1 MKNRTPK
8 IAFSVFLCVLLCVLA
23 VMPAFAFHP
32 AEPDY
37 GSVAGG
43 LYVMNGKTEL
53 AIESTE
59 IYMDVRDLPLEEYKT
74 AEQLLAYGG
83 QMTATYTL
91 YNPTDHTVHTELL
104 THNAA
109 ASMPW
114 YANELPAG
122 ADAEKY
128 TVEIGGEQVET
139 QTRHVYCYNAYD
151 YTQSRTAQEAKIRSH
166 AYGLQYLSNDYIEEG
181 IFCRSTPVYKYT
193 YSILPKADNK
203 DVYVS
208 ASLPEYTGTR
218 MICSGDARFDT
229 YLGYGTQISFS
240 AWNEEVVSF
249 YVIGEDID
257 ALVWKGSTEPYPYG
271 GLPMEIEVTL
281 QEKAEITFEEY
292 CMTGYDAA
300 SGCSEVD
307 YYNATLAYLTR
318 NDNDS
323 YYEYSEGTC
332 YFTEYGLAGDS
343 CLQAM
348 QVFSLTLEAGERTTV
363 TVKSPLYPFVHDYK
377 TPPIYT
383 YPIALPVAEQWSAC
397 GQVSVHAVTDLRLK
411 KWDYYP
417 DPKEF
422 VEVEDGYTYTGE
434 IDTQYLIVSTSKGRI
449 NIDFGFLA
457 MMFFFVV
464 ILIIMLLLHA
474 LPVLLAVVVI
484 AAVIVLI
491 VLLIRRRKKKK
502 AKLKEQE
509 NSQATPAGQDAS
521 DETDETDE
529 KEDHD
534 EQTNA

>member
-1 MKNRTPK
+1 MKKFKK
-8 IAFSVFLCVLLCVLA
+8 INLCITAGAMAFLLCVLA
-23 VMPAFAFHP
+23 VMPVFAFTP
-32 AEPDY
+32 AEPY
-37 GSVAGG
+37 RGSVAGG
-43 LYVMNGKTEL
+43 LYVMDGVTEL

-139 QTRHVYCYNAYD
+139 QTRHVFCYNAYD
-151 YTQSRTAQEAKIRSH
+151 YTQSRTAEEAEIRSH
-166 AYGLQYLSNDYIEEG
+166 AYGLKYLSDDYIEEG
-181 IFCRSTPVYKYT
+181 LFCRNTPVYKYT
-193 YSILPKADNK
+193 YSILPKAENA

-208 ASLPEYTGTR
+208 ATLPEYTGTR
-218 MICSGDARFDT
+218 MICSGDALFHT
-229 YLGYGTQISFS
+229 YLGYGTQISYS

-281 QEKAEITFEEY
+281 QDKEEITFEEY

-318 NDNDS
+318 NDN
-323 YYEYSEGTC
+323 YYEYTEGTC
-332 YFTEYGLAGDS
+332 NFTKYGLAGDS

-348 QVFSLTLEAGERTTV
+348 QIFGVTLEPGARTTV
-363 TVKSPLYPFVHDYK
+363 TVKSPLYPFVLDYE

-383 YPIALPVAEQWSAC
+383 YPIALPVAEQWSTC
-397 GQVSVHAVTDLRLK
+397 GQFSVHVLTDLRLK
-411 KWDYYP
+411 RMGSHPDY
-417 DPKEF
+417 KKFSEI
-422 VEVEDGYTYTGE
+422 EDGYAYTGE
-434 IDTQYLIVSTSKGRI
+434 IDAPYLVVSTSKGRI

-509 NSQATPAGQDAS
+509 NSQAMPAGQDAS

>member
-1 MKNRTPK
+1 MKKFKK
-8 IAFSVFLCVLLCVLA
+8 INLCITAGAMAFLLCVLA
-23 VMPAFAFHP
+23 VMPVFAFTP

-104 THNAA
+104 THNAV

-128 TVEIGGEQVET
+128 VVEIGGEQVET
-139 QTRHVYCYNAYD
+139 QTRHVFCYNAYD
-151 YTQSRTAQEAKIRSH
+151 YTQSKTAQEAKIRSH
-166 AYGLQYLSNDYIEEG
+166 AYGVKYLSDDYIEEG
-181 IFCRSTPVYKYT
+181 IFYRNTPVYKYT
-193 YSILPKADNK
+193 YLLLPKEEHKNA
-203 DVYVS
+203 YIS
-208 ASLPEYTGTR
+208 ATLPAYTGTR

-229 YLGYGTQISFS
+229 YLNYGTQIS
-240 AWNEEVVSF
+240 ACEDVVSV

-281 QEKAEITFEEY
+281 QEKEEITFEEY

-318 NDNDS
+318 NDS

-332 YFTEYGLAGDS
+332 YFTKYGLAGDS

-348 QVFSLTLEAGERTTV
+348 QIFGVTLEPGARTTV

-397 GQVSVHAVTDLRLK
+397 GQVSVHAVTDLQLK

-422 VEVEDGYTYTGE
+422 TEVEDGYTYTGA
-434 IDTQYLIVSTSKGRI
+434 IDTQYLIVSTSKGRV
-449 NIDFGFLA
+449 NIDFGGLL
-457 MMFFFVV
+457 MTFFFVV

-502 AKLKEQE
+502 AKHKEQE
-509 NSQATPAGQDAS
+509 NSQAMPAKQDTNDA
-521 DETDETDE
+521 TDE
-529 KEDHD
+529 KENHD

>member
-32 AEPDY
+32 AEPY
-37 GSVAGG
+37 RGSVAGG

-74 AEQLLAYGG
+74 AEQFLAYGG

-91 YNPTDHTVHTELL
+91 YNPTDHAVSVELL

-114 YANELPAG
+114 YAHELPAG

-139 QTRHVYCYNAYD
+139 QTRHVFCYNAYD
-151 YTQSRTAQEAKIRSH
+151 YTQSKTAQEAKIRSH
-166 AYGLQYLSNDYIEEG
+166 AYGVKYLSDDYIEEG
-181 IFCRSTPVYKYT
+181 IFYRNTPVYKYT
-193 YSILPKADNK
+193 YLLLPKEEHENA
-203 DVYVS
+203 YIS
-208 ASLPEYTGTR
+208 ATLPEYTGTR

-229 YLGYGTQISFS
+229 YLNYGTQIS
-240 AWNEEVVSF
+240 ACEDVVSV

-257 ALVWKGSTEPYPYG
+257 ALDWKGSTEPYPDKG
-271 GLPMEIEVTL
+271 EPREIEVTL
-281 QEKAEITFEEY
+281 QDKEEITFEEY

-300 SGCSEVD
+300 LGCSEID

-318 NDNDS
+318 NDN
-323 YYEYSEGTC
+323 YYEYTEGTC
-332 YFTEYGLAGDS
+332 NFTKYGLAGDS

-422 VEVEDGYTYTGE
+422 TEVEDGYAYTGE
-434 IDTQYLIVSTSKGRI
+434 IDAPYLVVSTSKGRI

-484 AAVIVLI
+484 AAVIVVI

>member
-8 IAFSVFLCVLLCVLA
+8 IAFSVFLCILLCVLA

-122 ADAEKY
+122 TDAEKY

-139 QTRHVYCYNAYD
+139 QTRHVFCYNAYD
-151 YTQSRTAQEAKIRSH
+151 YTQSKTAQEAKIRSH

-193 YSILPKADNK
+193 YSFSPLVQDEN
-203 DVYVS
+203 VYVS

-218 MICSGDARFDT
+218 MICSGDARFDA
-229 YLGYGTQISFS
+229 YLGYGTQISIS

-281 QEKAEITFEEY
+281 QEKEEITFEEY

-300 SGCSEVD
+300 SGCSEID
-307 YYNATLAYLTR
+307 YYNATLTYLTR
-318 NDNDS
+318 NDN
-323 YYEYSEGTC
+323 YYEYTEGTC

-343 CLQAM
+343 RLQAM

-383 YPIALPVAEQWSAC
+383 YPIALPVAEQWSEC

-422 VEVEDGYTYTGE
+422 TEVEDGYTYTGE
-434 IDTQYLIVSTSKGRI
+434 IDTQYLVVSTSKGRI

-484 AAVIVLI
+484 TAVIVLI

-509 NSQATPAGQDAS
+509 NSQAVPAEQDTNDA
-521 DETDETDE
+521 TDE
-529 KEDHD
+529 KEEDD

>member
-74 AEQLLAYGG
+74 AEQLLAYGA

-139 QTRHVYCYNAYD
+139 QTRHVFCYNAYD
-151 YTQSRTAQEAKIRSH
+151 YTQSRTAQEAEIRSR
-166 AYGLQYLSNDYIEEG
+166 AYGLKYLSDDYVEEG
-181 IFCRSTPVYKYT
+181 IFCRHTPVYKYT
-193 YSILPKADNK
+193 YSFSPLVQDEN
-203 DVYVS
+203 VYVS
-208 ASLPEYTGTR
+208 ATLPEYTGTR

-229 YLGYGTQISFS
+229 YLGYGTQISIS

-257 ALVWKGSTEPYPYG
+257 ALVWKGSTDSYPDRG
-271 GLPMEIEVTL
+271 ELVEIEVTL
-281 QEKAEITFEEY
+281 QEKEEITFEEY

-307 YYNATLAYLTR
+307 YYNATVAYLHREGNYITGT
-318 NDNDS
+318 S
-323 YYEYSEGTC
+323 YFST
-332 YFTEYGLAGDS
+332 YGLAGDS

-363 TVKSPLYPFVHDYK
+363 TVKSPLYPFVHDYE

-383 YPIALPVAEQWSAC
+383 YPIALPAAEQWSAC
-397 GQVSVHAVTDLRLK
+397 GQLSVHVLTDLRLK
-411 KWDYYP
+411 RMESHPDY
-417 DPKEF
+417 KKF
-422 VEVEDGYTYTGE
+422 SEVEDGYTYTGE
-434 IDTQYLIVSTSKGRI
+434 IDAPYLVVSTSKGRV

>member
-8 IAFSVFLCVLLCVLA
+8 IAFFIFFCILLCVLA

-91 YNPTDHTVHTELL
+91 YNPTDHTVYTELL

-122 ADAEKY
+122 TDAEKY

-139 QTRHVYCYNAYD
+139 QTRHVFCYNAYD
-151 YTQSRTAQEAKIRSH
+151 YTQSRTAQEAEIRSR
-166 AYGLQYLSNDYIEEG
+166 AYGLKYLSDDYIEEG
-181 IFCRSTPVYKYT
+181 IFCRHTPVYKYT
-193 YSILPKADNK
+193 YSILPKAENK

-208 ASLPEYTGTR
+208 ATLPEYTGTR

-229 YLGYGTQISFS
+229 YLGYGTQISFL

-257 ALVWKGSTEPYPYG
+257 ALVWKGSTDPYPDKG
-271 GLPMEIEVTL
+271 EPMEIEVTL
-281 QEKAEITFEEY
+281 QDKEEITFEEY

-318 NDNDS
+318 NDS
-323 YYEYSEGTC
+323 YYEYTEGTC
-332 YFTEYGLAGDS
+332 YFTKYGLAGDS

-348 QVFSLTLEAGERTTV
+348 QIFGVTLEPGARTTV
-363 TVKSPLYPFVHDYK
+363 TVKSPLYPFVHDYE

-383 YPIALPVAEQWSAC
+383 YPIALPAAEQWSAC
-397 GQVSVHAVTDLRLK
+397 GQLSVHVLTDLRLK
-411 KWDYYP
+411 RMESHPDY
-417 DPKEF
+417 KKFSEI
-422 VEVEDGYTYTGE
+422 EDGYAYTGE
-434 IDTQYLIVSTSKGRI
+434 IDAPYLVVSTSKGRI

-457 MMFFFVV
+457 MMFFLVV

>member
-1 MKNRTPK
+1 MKKFKK
-8 IAFSVFLCVLLCVLA
+8 INLCITAGAMAFLLCVLA
-23 VMPAFAFHP
+23 VMPVFAFHP
-32 AEPDY
+32 AEPY
-37 GSVAGG
+37 RGSVAGG

-74 AEQLLAYGG
+74 VEQLLAYGG

-104 THNAA
+104 THNAV

-122 ADAEKY
+122 VDAEKY
-128 TVEIGGEQVET
+128 TVEIGGVQVEA
-139 QTRHVYCYNAYD
+139 QTRHVFCYNAYD
-151 YTQSRTAQEAKIRSH
+151 YTQSKTVQEAEIRSH
-166 AYGLQYLSNDYIEEG
+166 AYGVKYLSDDYIEEG
-181 IFCRSTPVYKYT
+181 IFCRNTPVYKYT
-193 YSILPKADNK
+193 YLLLPKEEHKN
-203 DVYVS
+203 VYVS
-208 ASLPEYTGTR
+208 ATLPEYTGTR

-229 YLGYGTQISFS
+229 YLNYGAQIS
-240 AWNEEVVSF
+240 ACEDVVSV

-281 QEKAEITFEEY
+281 QEKEEITFEEY

-318 NDNDS
+318 NDN
-323 YYEYSEGTC
+323 YYEYTEGTC
-332 YFTEYGLAGDS
+332 YFSKYGLAGDS

-348 QVFSLTLEAGERTTV
+348 QIFGVTLEPGARTTV

-383 YPIALPVAEQWSAC
+383 YPIALPVAEQWSTC
-397 GQVSVHAVTDLRLK
+397 GQFSVHVLTDLRLK

-422 VEVEDGYTYTGE
+422 TEVEDGYTYTGE
-434 IDTQYLIVSTSKGRI
+434 IDAQYLIVSTSKGGV
-449 NIDFGFLA
+449 NIDFGGLA

-464 ILIIMLLLHA
+464 ILIIVLLLHA
-474 LPVLLAVVVI
+474 LPVLLVV
-484 AAVIVLI
+484 AVIVLI

-509 NSQATPAGQDAS
+509 NSQAMPAGQDAS
-521 DETDETDE
+521 DDTDETDE

>member
-1 MKNRTPK
+1 MKNGTPR
-8 IAFSVFLCVLLCVLA
+8 IAFSIFLCILLCILA
-23 VMPAFAFHP
+23 AVPVCAFEP

-43 LYVMNGKTEL
+43 LWVNGGKTEL

-59 IYMDVRDLPLEEYKT
+59 IYMDIRDLPAEEYES

-128 TVEIGGEQVET
+128 VIEIGGEQVET
-139 QTRHVYCYNAYD
+139 QTRHVFCYNAYD
-151 YTQSRTAQEAKIRSH
+151 YTQSKTAQEAAIRSH
-166 AYGLQYLSNDYIEEG
+166 AYGVKYLSDDYIEEG
-181 IFCRSTPVYKYT
+181 IFYRNTPVYKYT
-193 YSILPKADNK
+193 YLLLPKEEHENA
-203 DVYVS
+203 YIS
-208 ASLPEYTGTR
+208 ATLPEYTGTR

-229 YLGYGTQISFS
+229 YLGYGTQISFL

-257 ALVWKGSTEPYPYG
+257 ALDWKGSTEPYPDKG
-271 GLPMEIEVTL
+271 EPREIEVTL
-281 QEKAEITFEEY
+281 QDKEEITFEEY

-300 SGCSEVD
+300 LGCSEID

-318 NDNDS
+318 NDN
-323 YYEYSEGTC
+323 YYEYTEGTC
-332 YFTEYGLAGDS
+332 YFTKYGLAGDS

-348 QVFSLTLEAGERTTV
+348 QIFGVTLEPGARTTV
-363 TVKSPLYPFVHDYK
+363 TVKSPLYPFVHDYE

-383 YPIALPVAEQWSAC
+383 YPIALPAAEQWSAC
-397 GQVSVHAVTDLRLK
+397 GQLSVHAVTDLRLK
-411 KWDYYP
+411 KMESHP
-417 DPKEF
+417 DSKEF
-422 VEVEDGYTYTGE
+422 SKIEDGYTYTGE
-434 IDTQYLIVSTSKGRI
+434 IDAPYLVVSTSKGRI

-457 MMFFFVV
+457 MMFFIVV
-464 ILIIMLLLHA
+464 ILIILLLVHA
-474 LPVLLAVVVI
+474 LPVLLAVGVVV
-484 AAVIVLI
+484 AAIILI
-491 VLLIRRRKKKK
+491 VLLIRKRRKKKK
-502 AKLKEQE
+502 TAQE
-509 NSQATPAGQDAS
+509 EKTPPVAQN
-521 DETDETDE
+521 TE
-529 KEDHD
+529 KEEND
-534 EQTNA
+534 EQNEQDEQDEQNDA